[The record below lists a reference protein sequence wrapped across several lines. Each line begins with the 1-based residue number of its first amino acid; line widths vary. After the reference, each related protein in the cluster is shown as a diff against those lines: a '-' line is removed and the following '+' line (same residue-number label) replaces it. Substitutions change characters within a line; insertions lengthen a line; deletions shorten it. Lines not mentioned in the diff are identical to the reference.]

1 MIVHAQGNQG
11 WTPLDH
17 KLLKE
22 LQQSVQLY
30 GPHANFT
37 KAVLDNIGT
46 NGLVP
51 EGWRNLAKAVLG
63 GGYFLLWST
72 AYRELSRAQAHA
84 NTRNG
89 QPAWNKYNDE
99 EAQAGCPN
107 EVLMQVRE
115 LAQRALKAIPRNRLG

>member
-1 MIVHAQGNQG
+1 MD
-11 WTPLDH
+11 PPDH

-51 EGWRNLAKAVLG
+51 EDWRNLAKAVLG
-63 GGYFLLWST
+63 GGDFLLWSA
-72 AYRELSRAQAHA
+72 AYRELTRAQAHDDA
-84 NTRNG
+84 RNG
-89 QPAWNKYNDE
+89 QPAWNKD
-99 EAQAGCPN
+99 
-107 EVLMQVRE
+107 
-115 LAQRALKAIPRNRLG
+115 